1 MRRKDKEMG
10 ERAMIDS
17 VIESAKVCRL
27 GMCDDGIPYIVP
39 MCFGYEGNVIFLH
52 CAKEGRKIEFL
63 KSNSTVC
70 FEFES
75 DCEVKIG
82 DKPCSFSMRYRSV
95 IGYGEASFV
104 EGLEAKHKALEII
117 MKQYTQGQFTFPEE
131 ALGTIAI
138 IRIQIAEITGK
149 KSGY

>member
-17 VIESAKVCRL
+17 VIERAKVCHL
-27 GMCDDGIPYIVP
+27 GMCNKGIPYIVP
-39 MCFGYEGNVIFLH
+39 MCFGYEGNTIFLH

-82 DKPCSFSMRYRSV
+82 DKPCSFSMKYRSV
-95 IGYGEASFV
+95 MGYGEASFV
-104 EGLEAKHKALEII
+104 EELEAKRKALEII
-117 MKQYTQGQFTFPEE
+117 MRQYTQGSFTFPEE
-131 ALGTIAI
+131 ALGNIAI
-138 IRIQIAEITGK
+138 IKIQIAEITGK

>member
-1 MRRKDKEMG
+1 MRRKDKEMD

-17 VIESAKVCRL
+17 VIERAKVCHL
-27 GMCDDGIPYIVP
+27 GMCNDGIPYIVP
-39 MCFGYEGNVIFLH
+39 MCFGYEGNTIFLH

-70 FEFES
+70 FEFET

-82 DKPCSFSMRYRSV
+82 DKPCSFSMKYRSV
-95 IGYGEASFV
+95 MGYGEASFV
-104 EGLEAKHKALEII
+104 EDIDAKRKAFEII
-117 MKQYTQGQFTFPEE
+117 MKQYAQGSFTFPEE
-131 ALGTIAI
+131 ALESIAI
-138 IRIQIAEITGK
+138 IMIRVAEITGK